1 MGTVSSGYSSGNEK
15 VGEGLLYE
23 ALTHFL
29 HEIGEEVEEVEEVE
43 EAERICEKGLF
54 SGSESSTLCSDLF
67 MMEIRG
73 VQVKQIDKQH
83 PQFAVTSS

>member
-1 MGTVSSGYSSGNEK
+1 MGAVSSGYSSGNEK

-29 HEIGEEVEEVEEVE
+29 HEIGEEVEEVE

>member
-1 MGTVSSGYSSGNEK
+1 MGAVSSGYSSGNEK

-29 HEIGEEVEEVEEVE
+29 HEIGEEVEEVEEV
-43 EAERICEKGLF
+43 ERICEKGLF